1 MAVRGTRAGDYVTVR
16 AGADLMAAVKLGDH
30 DYVRLERAPEE
41 AAQEVATQKA
51 LITSRRSREA
61 KHWLG
66 LL

>member
-1 MAVRGTRAGDYVTVR
+1 MALRGTGAGDYVTLR

-30 DYVRLERAPEE
+30 DYVRLERPMRGRADIRCAEGF
-41 AAQEVATQKA
+41 
-51 LITSRRSREA
+51 ITSRRSREP